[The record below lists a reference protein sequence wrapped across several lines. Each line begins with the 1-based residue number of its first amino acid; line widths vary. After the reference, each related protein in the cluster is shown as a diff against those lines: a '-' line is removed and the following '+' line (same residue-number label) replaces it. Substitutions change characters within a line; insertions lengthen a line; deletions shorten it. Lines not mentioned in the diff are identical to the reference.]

1 MKPKVCCHYSSQ
13 NPLNFLMHS
22 SQILTKNQFHLL
34 PTSVGTLSKENGIG
48 KQEYK
53 KFDMWET
60 KIITSLDFK
69 H

>member
-1 MKPKVCCHYSSQ
+1 
-13 NPLNFLMHS
+13 MHS